1 MQIDPILRER
11 VLNRDGHKCQKCEST
26 DRLHVHHLIPKIANG
41 KDDESNLTT
50 LCLRCHRKAERAVG
64 PSSRNVCI
72 KSNPMQR
79 ETITVDEKT
88 AKWLAIEVA
97 KKRFRNIS
105 HGCEFAVNELMKKE
119 KRE

>member
-1 MQIDPILRER
+1 MQKL
-11 VLNRDGHKCQKCEST
+11 
-26 DRLHVHHLIPKIANG
+26 
-41 KDDESNLTT
+41 
-50 LCLRCHRKAERAVG
+50 
-64 PSSRNVCI
+64 
-72 KSNPMQR
+72 
-79 ETITVDEKT
+79 TITVDEKT